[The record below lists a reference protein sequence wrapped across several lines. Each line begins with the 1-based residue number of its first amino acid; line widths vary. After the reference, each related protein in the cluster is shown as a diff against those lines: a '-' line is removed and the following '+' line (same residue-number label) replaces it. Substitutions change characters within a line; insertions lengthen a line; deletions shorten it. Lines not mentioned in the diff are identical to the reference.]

1 MMRILVLA
9 FITLF
14 FVSCNSKNTQEDNIT
29 SNQKYS
35 ALKLPKSVYG
45 KIQNGD
51 IILRKGAGPLS
62 AHLMLNTKE
71 EYTHCGIIFNDNGK
85 WMAIHSIGGEI
96 SNDNTDGIQTITLE
110 KFVAPTPDSTLF
122 ICRPIF
128 TENAGEKVYKRGL
141 DYLDKGYPFDH
152 RFSLLTT
159 DELYCSEMLY
169 HIFKD
174 INNDK
179 NIFDIKKKHKSYML
193 MFSTFFK
200 EKNFTPVY
208 DMRKDK

>member
-1 MMRILVLA
+1 MKLILLA
-9 FITLF
+9 LITLTLF
-14 FVSCNSKNTQEDNIT
+14 SCENKKNNEEQSI
-29 SNQKYS
+29 SNQRYT
-35 ALKLPKSVYG
+35 ALKLPEHVFG
-45 KIQNGD
+45 KLKNGD

-128 TENAGEKVYKRGL
+128 TENAGDKVYKKGL
-141 DYLDKGYPFDH
+141 EYLDKGYPFDH

-159 DELYCSEMLY
+159 DDLYCSEMLY

-179 NIFDIKKKHKSYML
+179 NVFDIKKKHKSYML

-208 DMRKDK
+208 DMRKDE

>member
-1 MMRILVLA
+1 MKLILLA
-9 FITLF
+9 LITLTLF
-14 FVSCNSKNTQEDNIT
+14 SCENKKNNEEQSISSQRYT
-29 SNQKYS
+29 
-35 ALKLPKSVYG
+35 ALKLPEHVFG
-45 KIQNGD
+45 KLKNGD

-96 SNDNTDGIQTITLE
+96 SNDNTDGIQTITLK

-128 TENAGEKVYKRGL
+128 TENAGDKVYKKGL
-141 DYLDKGYPFDH
+141 EYLDKGYPFDH

-159 DELYCSEMLY
+159 DDLYCSEMLY

-174 INNDK
+174 INNNK
-179 NIFDIKKKHKSYML
+179 NVFDIKKKHKSYML

-208 DMRKDK
+208 DMRKDE